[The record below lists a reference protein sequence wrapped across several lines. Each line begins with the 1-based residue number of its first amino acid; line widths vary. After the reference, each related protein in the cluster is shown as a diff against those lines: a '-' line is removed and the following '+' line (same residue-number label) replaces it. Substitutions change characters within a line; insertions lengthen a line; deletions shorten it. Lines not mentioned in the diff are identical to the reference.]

1 MAKLLPHNIALRP
14 DQHNRL
20 LVLVG
25 RGRMSRFVRRGVDM
39 VLADLECQ
47 ARLARNPDSNTDLLA
62 APASSAYLAES

>member
-1 MAKLLPHNIALRP
+1 MVPRSIAFRA
-14 DQHNRL
+14 DQLDRL
-20 LVLVG
+20 VALVG
-25 RGRMSRFVRRGVDM
+25 RGRVSRHVRRGLDL